1 MGKTS
6 VVQNLIEYAPTGSL
20 LVYLD
25 LSGAIATAEQIGDLL
40 LDLADKIYTAAVV
53 CLPNLSEPQ
62 FSDYQQAKSADLHF
76 QRLLRAVINGLPT
89 GAFLIL
95 ALDEFEA
102 VEKAVTRGLLPKEV
116 YGYLRMLSQQPRLLL
131 ILAGLHTLDEMSR
144 DYQQAFF
151 SSYHNV
157 RVSYLPFHEAER
169 LIARPTPEFTVN
181 YERSVIEAIY
191 HQTYGQ
197 PLLIQSICSALVNHL
212 NHELFDLELRREAR
226 ILPADLEAI
235 LTDNFVRKESRYFEG
250 IWHDQIE
257 AFPDQQ
263 RLLHILAQQ
272 DEPLTLDQLVSR
284 SNLSVE
290 AITQALQALAKRDV
304 VIEERGQWR
313 LLMPLFQRWL
323 RLQESQEG

>member
-6 VVQNLIEYAPTGSL
+6 IVQNLAAYAPAGSL

-25 LSGAIATAEQIGDLL
+25 LAGATATVEQMGDLL
-40 LDLADKIYTAAVV
+40 LDLADKIHATAAARFPH
-53 CLPNLSEPQ
+53 LPQPHVA
-62 FSDYQQAKSADLHF
+62 DYQQAKSADLHL
-76 QRLLRAVINGLPT
+76 QRLLHGVIDSLPD

-102 VEKAVTRGLLPKEV
+102 LERAVTRGKLPTEI
-116 YGYLRMLSQQPRLLL
+116 YRYLRMLSQQPRLLL
-131 ILAGLHTLDEMSR
+131 VLAGLHTLDEMSR

-197 PLLIQSICSALVNHL
+197 PLLIQSICSALVNQL
-212 NHELFDLELRREAR
+212 NHELFDLELQREAR
-226 ILPADLEAI
+226 ILPADLDAI
-235 LTDNFVRKESRYFEG
+235 LTDKFVRKESRYFEG
-250 IWHDQIE
+250 IWRDQIA
-257 AFPDQQ
+257 AFPEQQ
-263 RLLHILAQQ
+263 RILHLLARQ
-272 DEPLTLDQLVSR
+272 DEPLTVEQLVSR
-284 SNLSVE
+284 SSLSIE
-290 AITQALQALAKRDV
+290 TITQALQALAKRDV
-304 VIEERGQWR
+304 VIEEQGQWR

-323 RLQESQEG
+323 QMQESQEG